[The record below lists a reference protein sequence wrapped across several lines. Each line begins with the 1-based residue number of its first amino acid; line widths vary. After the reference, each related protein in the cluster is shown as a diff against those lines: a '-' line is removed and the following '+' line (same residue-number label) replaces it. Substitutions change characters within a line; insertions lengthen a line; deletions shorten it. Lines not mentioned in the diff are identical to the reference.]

1 MKILSHRSD
10 LSRGFRAE
18 HSLYRSLLKY
28 SFPSGRSGLS
38 AVLLLMLA
46 ALLLPMTAKSAKGQV
61 CARNPNG
68 WDLLYLAL
76 TDKNYPGLDCIE
88 GGDIYVQLQ
97 EDITSEGA
105 EHIPPIKI
113 GNKFHVT
120 LDLNGKTIKST
131 GSAPI
136 FEVENECTL
145 TLTGGG
151 SITGGSNVG
160 VRVDKGGIFGMS
172 SAAITGGSG
181 GGVYV
186 EIGGTFVM
194 RGGSISGNMWG
205 VDFEGE
211 GANFKIEDSPEKL
224 ITDNQNY
231 NVRLPD
237 GMKITLDDN
246 NEYDGMKVG
255 ITMVSPGVFTSELTN
270 LSNVSIFESDDPAY
284 KVIKD
289 DQNGTLKLV
298 ENQKFK
304 IDVSVNPEG
313 SGSVAGA
320 EEHYENQTATV
331 IATQNS
337 GYRFVNWTENGNEV
351 STNAEYTFTVTKA
364 RNLVANFKPNNYT
377 ITAGVS
383 PENSGTVTGAGTYD
397 YGRSATLTATPA
409 AGYRFVNWTE
419 GGKEVSIDADY
430 IFTVSGPRAL
440 TANFVKT
447 HEISVEA
454 DPAAGGTVT
463 GGDTYSENTSVT
475 VTATPSSGYRFVKWT
490 EGGSQVSNE
499 AAYTFTVSG
508 ARSLTA
514 HFEKI
519 PAGTYS
525 VTVIKEGQGSASASP
540 DHGPAGSKVTLS
552 AEPAEG
558 YRFKE
563 WQVVSGGVTIADD
576 GTFTIGTENV
586 SVKAVFQGYTYNG
599 EGEDHLI
606 ASGED
611 AVFTIKRS
619 INDELSF
626 DKFKG
631 IRMDGADVAPE
642 NYTAVRGS
650 VVITLKAAYMDTL
663 GPGQHTLTAVFED
676 GEAPVP
682 FNVTESAAF
691 EVPVDIVFVKN
702 DSNRGVPFDI
712 KAETLKPV
720 LTIKD
725 GDKVLSASKAI
736 EVKIEPGAKDPDPFP
751 TAYFSKEV
759 KLEPGKYTV
768 SVSGLPKTIG
778 LEIPDGDEK
787 DAPKYS
793 LTAKAE
799 VNMKDG
805 KPVITVYLIFTPPAS
820 KVEEPVVY
828 PLPEDEIGAYW
839 IRKDGTKEYLLF
851 HTYDICMSWLGKD
864 ELCRGYERCFHKDGK

>member
-1 MKILSHRSD
+1 
-10 LSRGFRAE
+10 
-18 HSLYRSLLKY
+18 
-28 SFPSGRSGLS
+28 
-38 AVLLLMLA
+38 
-46 ALLLPMTAKSAKGQV
+46 MT
-61 CARNPNG
+61 
-68 WDLLYLAL
+68 
-76 TDKNYPGLDCIE
+76 IE
-88 GGDIYVQLQ
+88 
-97 EDITSEGA
+97 
-105 EHIPPIKI
+105 
-113 GNKFHVT
+113 
-120 LDLNGKTIKST
+120 LNGYTIDRKMIGGPVFEVKGALIIGDST
-131 GSAPI
+131 GK
-136 FEVENECTL
+136 
-145 TLTGGG
+145 GM
-151 SITGGSNVG
+151 ITGGNA
-160 VRVDKGGIFGMS
+160 DQ
-172 SAAITGGSG
+172 G

-186 EIGGTFVM
+186 ADGGKFEMSGGTITGNKAAA
-194 RGGSISGNMWG
+194 GGSGVYVAAGGKFTLSGSPDIYGNISDNIYLCDGT
-205 VDFEGE
+205 
-211 GANFKIEDSPEKL
+211 KIEIESEL
-224 ITDNQNY
+224 
-231 NVRLPD
+231 
-237 GMKITLDDN
+237 N
-246 NEYDGMKVG
+246 NTEPIG
-255 ITMVSPGVFTSELTN
+255 ITMAVPGVFAEDN
-270 LSNVSIFESDDPAY
+270 DPDHNNAGKFISDNPVY
-284 KVIKD
+284 KVSYYD
-289 DQNGTLKLV
+289 DGGKGYFKLESV
-298 ENQKFK
+298 DQYSIAAGVSPEN
-304 IDVSVNPEG
+304 
-313 SGSVAGA
+313 SG
-320 EEHYENQTATV
+320 TV
-331 IATQNS
+331 IGGGTYFENTSAKVTAVPS
-337 GYRFVNWTENGNEV
+337 TGYQFVNWTEAGKEV
-351 STNAEYTFTVTKA
+351 STDAEYTFTVTKA

-702 DSNRGVPFDI
+702 DSTRGVPFDV

-725 GDKVLSASKAI
+725 GEKVLSASKALKV
-736 EVKIEPGAKDPDPFP
+736 EIEPGASDPDPSP

-768 SVSGLPKTIG
+768 SVSGLPETIG
-778 LEIPDGDEK
+778 LEIPDGDAK

-799 VNMKDG
+799 INLKDG
-805 KPVITVYLIFTPPAS
+805 KPVITLYLIFTPPAL
-820 KVEEPVVY
+820 KIEEPVVY
-828 PLPEDEIGAYW
+828 PLLEDEIGAYW
-839 IRKDGTKEYLLF
+839 LRKDGTKEYLLF